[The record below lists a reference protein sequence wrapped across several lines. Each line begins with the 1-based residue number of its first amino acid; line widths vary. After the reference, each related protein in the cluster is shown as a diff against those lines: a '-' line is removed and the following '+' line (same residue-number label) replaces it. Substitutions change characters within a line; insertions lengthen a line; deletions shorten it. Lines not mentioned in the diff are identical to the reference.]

1 MNKKNLKTRQN
12 KLINEYTGNGDM
24 ASTGATSDDG
34 NNITSPRPYYSDAK
48 EKEEYMKKNVYGGE
62 GGHYRNNVEPVNYN
76 NLYKPGMFEEESEEE
91 IEEDAYGHATLTTQ
105 GQKALRGPGVWQED
119 EKELY
124 EQETGAPA
132 GGGGTNIYAK
142 QLQDIDSEIQGLQG
156 QINDKN
162 LDKFDVQIAQAQGQL
177 AAASADST
185 RALADLDSQ
194 IVTLNQDEEEK
205 SGEYIVLNLKYRDLM
220 KKSYFDLTDEDKENK
235 RKWWKTLSSLKKE
248 IDGIDDK
255 RQQLI
260 QKKNQTKTGGGGIGS
275 TIINL
280 RKQKADMAKQFRQQK
295 QQVAESLYKSYVK
308 DRKNKF
314 LKEYMD
320 VYKKKALLEGAMTKF
335 FNLFDEGK
343 TDEEVLRLYVE
354 QGVVVPE
361 PFVKKARDKYKKLQH
376 EKLDLDELEQE
387 TKEFK
392 KVSMMEEEPVEE
404 KQISS
409 RIFKENIEE
418 AEITSRYPIPPEIRA
433 ALVDELKMDPLIRFV
448 KNLKAI
454 NSIPPSY
461 RVFLLNNQYFDIIY
475 EEYSLMVKIGIDEYW
490 LGDIGDKNYA
500 VKHINKLLTKPYIK
514 IQGDEETSPE
524 GGAGDLLGGGLPP
537 LPPPPEDEPETPPEE
552 PEA

>member
-1 MNKKNLKTRQN
+1 
-12 KLINEYTGNGDM
+12 
-24 ASTGATSDDG
+24 
-34 NNITSPRPYYSDAK
+34 
-48 EKEEYMKKNVYGGE
+48 
-62 GGHYRNNVEPVNYN
+62 
-76 NLYKPGMFEEESEEE
+76 
-91 IEEDAYGHATLTTQ
+91 
-105 GQKALRGPGVWQED
+105 
-119 EKELY
+119 
-124 EQETGAPA
+124 
-132 GGGGTNIYAK
+132 
-142 QLQDIDSEIQGLQG
+142 
-156 QINDKN
+156 
-162 LDKFDVQIAQAQGQL
+162 
-177 AAASADST
+177 
-185 RALADLDSQ
+185 
-194 IVTLNQDEEEK
+194 
-205 SGEYIVLNLKYRDLM
+205 
-220 KKSYFDLTDEDKENK
+220 
-235 RKWWKTLSSLKKE
+235 
-248 IDGIDDK
+248 
-255 RQQLI
+255 
-260 QKKNQTKTGGGGIGS
+260 
-275 TIINL
+275 
-280 RKQKADMAKQFRQQK
+280 MAKQFRQQK

-343 TDEEVLRLYVE
+343 TDEEVLRLYAE

-433 ALVDELKMDPLIRFV
+433 ALVDDLKMDPLIRFV

>member
-1 MNKKNLKTRQN
+1 
-12 KLINEYTGNGDM
+12 
-24 ASTGATSDDG
+24 
-34 NNITSPRPYYSDAK
+34 
-48 EKEEYMKKNVYGGE
+48 
-62 GGHYRNNVEPVNYN
+62 
-76 NLYKPGMFEEESEEE
+76 
-91 IEEDAYGHATLTTQ
+91 
-105 GQKALRGPGVWQED
+105 
-119 EKELY
+119 
-124 EQETGAPA
+124 
-132 GGGGTNIYAK
+132 
-142 QLQDIDSEIQGLQG
+142 
-156 QINDKN
+156 
-162 LDKFDVQIAQAQGQL
+162 
-177 AAASADST
+177 
-185 RALADLDSQ
+185 LADLDSQ
-194 IVTLNQDEEEK
+194 IVALNQDEEEK

-343 TDEEVLRLYVE
+343 TDEEILRLYAE

-433 ALVDELKMDPLIRFV
+433 ALVDDLKMD
-448 KNLKAI
+448 
-454 NSIPPSY
+454 
-461 RVFLLNNQYFDIIY
+461 
-475 EEYSLMVKIGIDEYW
+475 
-490 LGDIGDKNYA
+490 
-500 VKHINKLLTKPYIK
+500 
-514 IQGDEETSPE
+514 
-524 GGAGDLLGGGLPP
+524 
-537 LPPPPEDEPETPPEE
+537 
-552 PEA
+552 

>member
-1 MNKKNLKTRQN
+1 
-12 KLINEYTGNGDM
+12 
-24 ASTGATSDDG
+24 
-34 NNITSPRPYYSDAK
+34 
-48 EKEEYMKKNVYGGE
+48 
-62 GGHYRNNVEPVNYN
+62 
-76 NLYKPGMFEEESEEE
+76 
-91 IEEDAYGHATLTTQ
+91 
-105 GQKALRGPGVWQED
+105 
-119 EKELY
+119 
-124 EQETGAPA
+124 
-132 GGGGTNIYAK
+132 
-142 QLQDIDSEIQGLQG
+142 
-156 QINDKN
+156 
-162 LDKFDVQIAQAQGQL
+162 
-177 AAASADST
+177 
-185 RALADLDSQ
+185 
-194 IVTLNQDEEEK
+194 
-205 SGEYIVLNLKYRDLM
+205 
-220 KKSYFDLTDEDKENK
+220 
-235 RKWWKTLSSLKKE
+235 
-248 IDGIDDK
+248 
-255 RQQLI
+255 
-260 QKKNQTKTGGGGIGS
+260 
-275 TIINL
+275 
-280 RKQKADMAKQFRQQK
+280 MAKQFRQQK

-343 TDEEVLRLYVE
+343 KDEEVLRLYAE

-433 ALVDELKMDPLIRFV
+433 ALVDDLKMDPLIRFV

-524 GGAGDLLGGGLPP
+524 GGAGDLLGGALPP
-537 LPPPPEDEPETPPEE
+537 LPPDPPVPAGSPRPP
-552 PEA
+552 PPPPPPASSLSAGKIPFSSS

>member
-1 MNKKNLKTRQN
+1 MNQKNLKTLLN
-12 KLINEYTGNGDM
+12 KLINEYTGTGDM

-34 NNITSPRPYYSDAK
+34 NNITSPRPYNSDAK

-132 GGGGTNIYAK
+132 GGGGINIYAN
-142 QLQDIDSEIQGLQG
+142 QLADIDSEIQDLQG
-156 QINDKN
+156 QINNKN

-220 KKSYFDLTDEDKENK
+220 KKSYFDLTDEDKKNK

-260 QKKNQTKTGGGGIGS
+260 QKKNQTKTGGGGIGN

-343 TDEEVLRLYVE
+343 TDEEVLRLYAE

-433 ALVDELKMDPLIRFV
+433 ALVDDLKMDPLIRFV